1 MELLA
6 RDSLRIA
13 HVEDDDDFAQLSE
26 VCLKRAGFK
35 QPIVRCNDGARA
47 LHYFSIIEPEHA
59 PHIILLDL
67 HMPHMNGLEV
77 LHWLR
82 HSYSERDVA
91 VYLLTS
97 STDPG
102 DMRRAAVRGVT
113 KYLFKTPLFDE
124 LIQNLDH
131 LIAISNSRRLDDN
144 STRCQNRS
152 HVLNKP
158 SQIGIVQTKRLTIS
172 FSANPQWSR

>member
-26 VCLKRAGFK
+26 IFLQRAGFK
-35 QPIVRCNDGARA
+35 QPIVRCNNGTRA
-47 LHYFSIIEPEHA
+47 LHYFSMIEPEHA

-67 HMPHMNGLEV
+67 HMPRMNGLEV

-82 HSYSERDVA
+82 HSYRDRHVA

-97 STDPG
+97 SADPG
-102 DMRRAAVRGVT
+102 DIRRAAARGVT
-113 KYLFKTPLFDE
+113 KYLLKSSLFDE

-131 LIAISNSRRLDDN
+131 LIAISNRQRLDN
-144 STRCQNRS
+144 PSTRCENPPR
-152 HVLNKP
+152 VLNKP
-158 SQIGIVQTKRLTIS
+158 PQIGIVQTKRLTIS
-172 FSANPQWSR
+172 FSTNSQWNK

>member
-13 HVEDDDDFAQLSE
+13 HVEDDNDFAELSE
-26 VCLKRAGFK
+26 FFLKRAGFK
-35 QPIVRCNDGARA
+35 QPIVRCPDGVRA
-47 LHYFSIIEPEHA
+47 LHYLSIIEPARA

-67 HMPHMNGLEV
+67 NMPDMNGLEV

-82 HSYSERDVA
+82 HSYSDRDVA

-97 STDPG
+97 SGKPG
-102 DMRRAAVRGVT
+102 DIRQAAAGGVT

-124 LIQNLDH
+124 LIQNLDL
-131 LIAISNSRRLDDN
+131 LIATSNNQHLKDH
-144 STRCQNRS
+144 STRSANRS
-152 HVLNKP
+152 SVFSKP
-158 SQIGIVQTKRLTIS
+158 PQIGIVQTKKLTIS
-172 FSANPQWSR
+172 FSTNRQRSR

>member
-13 HVEDDDDFAQLSE
+13 HVEDNNDFAQLSE
-26 VCLKRAGFK
+26 FFLKRAGFK
-35 QPIVRCNDGARA
+35 QPIVRCHDGTRA
-47 LHYFSIIEPEHA
+47 LDYLSIIEPEHA

-67 HMPHMNGLEV
+67 NMPHMNGLEV

-82 HSYSERDVA
+82 HSYSDRDVA

-97 STDPG
+97 SENPG
-102 DMRRAAVRGVT
+102 DIRQAAASGAT

-124 LIQNLDH
+124 LIQNLDL
-131 LIAISNSRRLDDN
+131 LIATSNNQQLKDA
-144 STRCQNRS
+144 STQCAKRS
-152 HVLNKP
+152 IAFSKP
-158 SQIGIVQTKRLTIS
+158 PQIGIVQTKRLTIS
-172 FSANPQWSR
+172 FSTNLQRSR